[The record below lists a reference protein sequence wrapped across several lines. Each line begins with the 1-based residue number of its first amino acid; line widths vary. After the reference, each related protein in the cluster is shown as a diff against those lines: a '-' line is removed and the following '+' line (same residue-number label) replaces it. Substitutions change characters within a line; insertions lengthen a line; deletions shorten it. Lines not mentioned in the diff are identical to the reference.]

1 MASVA
6 VTCGTDSLWVYT
18 NMTRHPAVFGNKL
31 KTYKKCDVISRE
43 VRPSCDRRQDLNT
56 NKYINQTR

>member
-1 MASVA
+1 MPSVA

-31 KTYKKCDVISRE
+31 KTYKKCDIISHE
-43 VRPSCDRRQDLNT
+43 ERPSCDTIEELNT
-56 NKYINQTR
+56 N